1 MSAERGNYFVARKLK
16 FISREKKIKLRF
28 FPILSLMFSA
38 QAEPD
43 SSLLRKDNGRMFQ
56 NLICMFENSIL
67 FESGLKQAIFRC
79 ISTTPMQFYFL
90 PFRLEI

>member
-1 MSAERGNYFVARKLK
+1 M
-16 FISREKKIKLRF
+16 KLRF
-28 FPILSLMFSA
+28 FPILSLTFSA

-43 SSLLRKDNGRMFQ
+43 SSLLRKDDGRMFQ